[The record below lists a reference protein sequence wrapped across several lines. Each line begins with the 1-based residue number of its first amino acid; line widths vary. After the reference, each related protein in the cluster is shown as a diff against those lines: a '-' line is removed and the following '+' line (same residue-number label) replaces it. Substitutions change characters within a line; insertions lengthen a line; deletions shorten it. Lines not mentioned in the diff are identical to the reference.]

1 METTGSLDCALG
13 HRVEEDAEHEIS
25 DDARKRRGR
34 RGGPGLGKPVD
45 VRDVQDRADEAADGA
60 ARDDIL
66 AAPELFG
73 QILYN
78 LTENAIKYTPD
89 GGTIHVKA
97 EQQDDTATITVKDNG
112 IGIAPD
118 DLPRIFDRFYR
129 VDKARARKSGGN
141 GIGLSLVKFLVELF
155 GGTIEVTS
163 QIGEGT
169 TFTLTFPLT
178 TKS

>member
-1 METTGSLDCALG
+1 MPLY
-13 HRVEEDAEHEIS
+13 
-25 DDARKRRGR
+25 
-34 RGGPGLGKPVD
+34 
-45 VRDVQDRADEAADGA
+45 
-60 ARDDIL
+60 IL

-78 LTENAIKYTPD
+78 LTENAIKYTPE

-97 EQQDDTATITVKDNG
+97 EQQGDTATITVKDNG

-118 DLPRIFDRFYR
+118 DLPRIFDRFYL

-155 GGTIEVTS
+155 GGTIDVKS
-163 QIGEGT
+163 QIGQGT

>member
-1 METTGSLDCALG
+1 MNRLMKGLLELARLDSTHGKTKIKRRPVEINATL
-13 HRVEEDAEHEIS
+13 HQTIEQLQAKAESKAQTLVEE
-25 DDARKRRGR
+25 
-34 RGGPGLGKPVD
+34 P
-45 VRDVQDRADEAADGA
+45 AAMPLY
-60 ARDDIL
+60 IL

-78 LTENAIKYTPD
+78 LTENAIKYTPE

-97 EQQDDTATITVKDNG
+97 EQQGDTATITVKDNG

-178 TKS
+178 TKA